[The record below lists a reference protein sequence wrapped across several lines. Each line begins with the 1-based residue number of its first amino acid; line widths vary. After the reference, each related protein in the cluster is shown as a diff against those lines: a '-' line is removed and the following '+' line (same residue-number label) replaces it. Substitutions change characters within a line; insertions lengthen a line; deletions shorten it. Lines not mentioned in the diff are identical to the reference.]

1 MCRAGSWRCAIT
13 RFKFCLNPSPAP
25 VRKNFTESMLTTH
38 TVYNGRLLTV
48 KEDRVRLPDGT
59 QAMRE
64 YVEHSGA
71 VMILPLFEDFSVL
84 LEHQF
89 RYPLRDHVLE
99 LPAGKIEP
107 GEDTL
112 YTAKRE
118 LLEET
123 GYVAEQWR
131 FMSALYPCVGYSNE
145 KIELFLARDLRFEGH
160 PGEDGE
166 FIETVQLPLDEA
178 LGMVQGGEIT
188 EVKTML
194 GLLWAEK
201 MRRGEWK

>member
-1 MCRAGSWRCAIT
+1 M
-13 RFKFCLNPSPAP
+13 
-25 VRKNFTESMLTTH
+25 RKNFTESTLATR
-38 TVYNGRLLTV
+38 TVYSGRLLTV
-48 KEDRVRLPDGT
+48 KEDDVQLPDGT
-59 QAMRE
+59 KARRE

-84 LEHQF
+84 LERQF
-89 RYPLRDHVLE
+89 RYPLRSHMLE

-112 YTAKRE
+112 NTAKRE

-123 GYVAEQWR
+123 GYVAGQWS

-145 KIELFLARDLRFEGH
+145 KTELFLARDLRHEGH
-160 PGEDGE
+160 PGEEGE
-166 FIETVQLPLDEA
+166 FIETARVPLDEA
-178 LGMVQGGEIT
+178 LGMVQRAEIGDP
-188 EVKTML
+188 KTML

-201 MRRGEWK
+201 MRRGEWE